1 MRKGVKRTKRKSRLI
16 IVIFSTLL
24 IFSSFDAVISSTDA
38 EVQDQ
43 VVTFLVDVVGINEES
58 ISFSSFNVSRNYLV
72 SSTIPN
78 TGIIAILSISNQNFS
93 LAMNI
98 VYGKVHFYKL
108 KWLESPEFD
117 ASISNEDA
125 LNLVTTSLK
134 AYETKFGATYVKDLM
149 AILPADLE
157 PQDSRIENQYNVLE
171 TNYANESEEKPDYVT
186 FSWSKKIDGFEL
198 WYGGLSING
207 VITSFSD
214 SVELYKIVVAD
225 EYISEDQV
233 LSIGKKYI
241 KEYAEENNRKIVS
254 IESKFNYVRDFN
266 SKRGDTYTV
275 YPQWTIS
282 AEFEDVSKEGIY
294 GYAVLIWADTGEVHH
309 NAEQGMFMP
318 LDTESTP
325 STAYLIMA
333 GIAIAII
340 ILAIVIF
347 S

>member
-1 MRKGVKRTKRKSRLI
+1 MK
-16 IVIFSTLL
+16 
-24 IFSSFDAVISSTDA
+24 
-38 EVQDQ
+38 
-43 VVTFLVDVVGINEES
+43 
-58 ISFSSFNVSRNYLV
+58 
-72 SSTIPN
+72 
-78 TGIIAILSISNQNFS
+78 QN
-93 LAMNI
+93 
-98 VYGKVHFYKL
+98 
-108 KWLESPEFD
+108 LEPC
-117 ASISNEDA
+117 
-125 LNLVTTSLK
+125 T
-134 AYETKFGATYVKDLM
+134 VKDLM
-149 AILPADLE
+149 AILPANLE

-171 TNYANESEEKPDYVT
+171 TNYANDSEEEPDYIT

-198 WYGGLSING
+198 RYGGLSITISKNG

-225 EYISEDQV
+225 EYISEDQA

-309 NAEQGMFMP
+309 NAEQGMFLP

-325 STAYLIMA
+325 STAYMIMA
-333 GIAIAII
+333 GIAITII

-347 S
+347 SQKRKGACKKQS